1 MNDLPIMLRRF
12 RRVMLRARL
21 LEAAARGAI
30 VGGIVAA
37 GLMILLTLDWRGF
50 SALDVFPVWIL
61 PAIFL
66 PAGGLA
72 GCCFAWLRGVSEFQA
87 ARRLDRRYDLKDH
100 LGTASELLRAGDAS
114 SEAAFVY
121 AQATRAGQTLP
132 RRLDFW
138 RCSRRTPAV
147 LLLTVLL
154 CGALLLLPGRAD
166 RLADRLLAADAR
178 QREAM
183 KASLGRAAKQAA
195 PETKQLLSDLARVIE
210 VRDEAELRRILET
223 LRRAGL
229 DVYEILAA
237 NVPPE
242 MAALKTSGG
251 GEVGKTTPQRPD
263 ANLTQTNSTNLSSG
277 GSVTTV
283 HHPRYTADA
292 SEAASSAGIPIPAEN
307 EPIQVAWREALA
319 RAARA
324 DTGFPIPG
332 RYCPILQ
339 GFIRR

>member
-1 MNDLPIMLRRF
+1 MLKRF
-12 RRVMLRARL
+12 RRAMLFTRMV
-21 LEAAARGAI
+21 EAAALGAI

-37 GLMILLTLDWRGF
+37 GVMILRTLDWGN
-50 SALDVFPVWIL
+50 VFPLDFLSSWLIPMVL
-61 PAIFL
+61 L
-66 PAGGLA
+66 PAGGMIGMAVAL
-72 GCCFAWLRGVSEFQA
+72 WWGVSEFQA
-87 ARRLDRRYDLKDH
+87 ARRLDRRYELKDH
-100 LGTASELLRAGDAS
+100 LGTASELLAAGDAS

-121 AQATRAGQTLP
+121 VQAMRAGRTLP

-138 RCSRRTPAV
+138 RCTHRTPAV

-166 RLADRLLAADAR
+166 RLADQLLTADAR

-195 PETKQLLSDLARVIE
+195 PETRQLLSDLARVIE
-210 VRDEAELRRILET
+210 VRDEAELRRIQDLLKK

-229 DVYEILAA
+229 DVYELLAA

-242 MAALKTSGG
+242 TAALKTSGR
-251 GEVGKTTPQRPD
+251 GEAGKTTAQNPD
-263 ANLTQTNSTNLSSG
+263 ENLTQTNPTNFSSG

-283 HHPRYTADA
+283 YHPRYTADA
-292 SEAASSAGIPIPAEN
+292 SEAASSSGIPIPAEN
-307 EPIQVAWREALA
+307 EPIQVAWHEALA

-324 DTGFPIPG
+324 DTGVPIPG
-332 RYCPILQ
+332 RYRPILQ